1 MFGCSDVPGAVGNE
15 LNSQTSMVCLHQGCP
30 SIPKGNKCHG
40 SFCQAAGADW
50 GSNIWQLEVMPG
62 EPLCC
67 PPHEGKSPW
76 GIPGPTAGGGGGVG
90 DLGWVEGRV
99 GGPRGDVGG
108 GGALWVSVTA
118 WCTWLRFGCAHSA
131 AEALSRVEIWGF
143 RVNVQD
149 AAPDTDK
156 RWQVPDSSRQGR
168 KSTPNTPGAM

>member
-1 MFGCSDVPGAVGNE
+1 MFGCSDVPGAVGTE

-76 GIPGPTAGGGGGVG
+76 GIPGPTAGGGGGAG
-90 DLGWVEGRV
+90 DLG
-99 GGPRGDVGG
+99 
-108 GGALWVSVTA
+108 
-118 WCTWLRFGCAHSA
+118 
-131 AEALSRVEIWGF
+131 
-143 RVNVQD
+143 
-149 AAPDTDK
+149 
-156 RWQVPDSSRQGR
+156 
-168 KSTPNTPGAM
+168 